1 MQDDKGTIMFRFFWV
16 YLIILIGFVLVI
28 GKIGYIQMVE
38 GAFWKK
44 LSQDRYEELRPVKA
58 KRGSIYSVD
67 VDNGELLML
76 ATDIPKYDIY
86 IDLGYTY
93 LFDKKLDKKIKQR
106 VIDDE
111 IYKKE
116 ISALCDSLARI
127 YAGKPN
133 GKTKSEY
140 MAYFR
145 KYRQME
151 KGNRYVLVQKDITL
165 EQWERVRKF
174 PLISKEKVRK
184 SRETGKIIHSGK
196 FYLTHY
202 INVVER
208 NVRYYP
214 YYPMARR
221 TIGVPIDGCD
231 TCYDGIDGFY
241 SSYLA
246 GESGMRRERKINP
259 GIWIPVDDD
268 EHIKAIDGKDIVTTI
283 DVRLQELAE
292 NSLRKC
298 LDSNDAQSGCVIL
311 MEVETGYVRAISS
324 LEKNK
329 EGNYVEQVNIAISSY
344 FEPGSTFKAISA
356 MVYLDKGLIDTSS
369 MVPTFEKRFPG
380 ARTSIRD
387 VGKVNHGMVSF
398 GRAMEMSSN
407 VGLSQVVYD
416 NYISKK
422 KSVEFQKDLKEYFN
436 FEKLDMDIKIAEP
449 KPYINEKGVSVDD
462 ILRLSFGYVSV
473 MTPMQLLTF
482 YNGIA
487 NNGIMVKPMFVSHI
501 VMDGEIVKKF
511 EPVVIKQKMCKKETL
526 DKLQDVLKNVV
537 EKGTGRRLSKT
548 GYGIAG
554 KTGTAEI
561 GYSKRGIVALQHRA
575 SFAGYFPTDKPQ
587 YSCIV
592 VISEPQKNAT
602 HGGDL
607 AAPVFRD
614 LSDRVVGTRLTY
626 HQEASKE
633 EKKMPAIVKG
643 NQDNYYKFCSNI
655 GLKPNK
661 ETTTIKSTSKTSTA
675 NSNLVADVV
684 GMTIRDAIY
693 ILEKQGLSVSFEGRG
708 KVVFQS
714 LSRGSG
720 FRKGS
725 NIHLK
730 LNYKN

>member
-1 MQDDKGTIMFRFFWV
+1 M
-16 YLIILIGFVLVI
+16 
-28 GKIGYIQMVE
+28 
-38 GAFWKK
+38 
-44 LSQDRYEELRPVKA
+44 
-58 KRGSIYSVD
+58 
-67 VDNGELLML
+67 
-76 ATDIPKYDIY
+76 
-86 IDLGYTY
+86 
-93 LFDKKLDKKIKQR
+93 QR
-106 VIDDE
+106 VIDNE
-111 IYKKE
+111 TYRKG
-116 ISALCDSLARI
+116 ISVLCDSLARI
-127 YAGKPN
+127 YAGKTG

-145 KYRQME
+145 KYRQMD
-151 KGNRYVLVQKDITL
+151 KGNRYVLVEKDITL
-165 EQWERVRKF
+165 EEWERVRKL

-184 SRETGKIIHSGK
+184 SRDTGKIIHSGK
-196 FYLTHY
+196 FYLTNY

-246 GESGMRRERKINP
+246 GESGVRKERKINP
-259 GIWIPVDDD
+259 GIWIPVDND
-268 EHIKAIDGKDIVTTI
+268 EQIKAIDGKDIVTTI

-298 LDSNDAQSGCVIL
+298 LDSNDAKSGCVIL
-311 MEVETGYVRAISS
+311 MEVKTGFVRAISS

-329 EGNYVEQVNIAISSY
+329 EGDYVEQVNIAIISY

-369 MVPTFEKRFPG
+369 MVSTFEKKFPG
-380 ARTSIRD
+380 AKTTIRD
-387 VGKVNHGMVSF
+387 VGRINHGKVSF

-407 VGLSQVVYD
+407 VGVSQVVYD

-422 KSVEFQKDLKEYFN
+422 KSVDFQKDLKEYFY
-436 FEKLDMDIKIAEP
+436 FDKLNMDIKIAEP

-482 YNGIA
+482 YNGVA
-487 NNGIMVKPMFVSHI
+487 NNGVMVKPMFVSHI
-501 VMDGEIVKKF
+501 VKDGEIVKAF

-526 DKLQDVLKNVV
+526 DKLQDILKNVV
-537 EKGTGRRLSKT
+537 EKGTGKRLSKT

-575 SFAGYFPTDKPQ
+575 SFAGYFPTENPQ

-592 VISEPQKNAT
+592 VVSEPQKNAT

-626 HQEASKE
+626 HQEVSKE
-633 EKKMPAIVKG
+633 EKQMPNAIKG
-643 NQDNYYKFCSNI
+643 NQNSYNKFCQNI

-661 ETTTIKSTSKTSTA
+661 TIVTSKTAST

-684 GMTIRDAIY
+684 GMSIRDAVY
-693 ILEKQGLSVSFEGRG
+693 VLEKQGLRVSFDGKG
-708 KVVFQS
+708 KVVSQS
-714 LSRGSG
+714 IPKGSG
-720 FRKGS
+720 FKKG
-725 NIHLK
+725 NHIHLK
-730 LNYKN
+730 LN

>member
-1 MQDDKGTIMFRFFWV
+1 MFRFFWV
-16 YLIILIGFVLVI
+16 YLIILVGFVFVI
-28 GKIGYIQMVE
+28 GKIIYIQTVE

-44 LSQDRYEELRPVKA
+44 LSQDRYEEMRPVQA

-67 VDNGELLML
+67 ADNGELLML
-76 ATDIPKYDIY
+76 ATDVPKYDVY
-86 IDLGYTY
+86 IDLGFTY
-93 LFDKKLDKKIKQR
+93 LFDKKIKEKTRQR
-106 VIDDE
+106 VIADD
-111 IYKKE
+111 IYKRD
-116 ISALCDSLARI
+116 IAPLCDSLARVF
-127 YAGKPN
+127 AGYEN

-140 MAYFR
+140 MAYFSKFR
-145 KYRQME
+145 KMD

-174 PLISKEKVRK
+174 PLISTEKVRK

-221 TIGVPIDGCD
+221 TIGVPLHGCD

-241 SSYLA
+241 SSFLA
-246 GESGMRRERKINP
+246 GESGMRKERKINP

-268 EHIKAIDGKDIVTTI
+268 EQIKAIDGQDIVTTI

-311 MEVETGYVRAISS
+311 MEVKTGYVRAIAS
-324 LEKNK
+324 LQKTK
-329 EGNYVEQVNIAISSY
+329 DGLYAEQTNIAISSY

-369 MVPTFEKRFPG
+369 MVPTFAKQFPG
-380 ARTSIRD
+380 AKTSIRD

-398 GRAMEMSSN
+398 ARAMEMSSN
-407 VGLSQVVYD
+407 VGVSQVVYD
-416 NYISKK
+416 NYISKRRSK
-422 KSVEFQKDLKEYFN
+422 DFQKDLKDYFY
-436 FEKLDMDIKIAEP
+436 FDKLNMDIKIAEP

-487 NNGIMVKPMFVSHI
+487 NNGKMVKPMFVSHI
-501 VMDGEIVKKF
+501 VKDGEIVKTF
-511 EPVVIKQKMCKKETL
+511 EPVVIKEKMCKKETL
-526 DKLQDVLKNVV
+526 LKLQDVLKNVV
-537 EKGTGRRLSKT
+537 EKGTGKRLSKT

-575 SFAGYFPTDKPQ
+575 SFAGYFPTENPQ

-592 VISEPQKNAT
+592 VVSEPQKNAT

-626 HQEASKE
+626 HQETSKE
-633 EKKMPAIVKG
+633 EKKMPASVRG
-643 NQDNYYKFCSNI
+643 NQDNYNKFCNSI
-655 GLKPNK
+655 GINTDKAV
-661 ETTTIKSTSKTSTA
+661 ETTKSTSKTRTSS
-675 NSNLVADVV
+675 SNLVPDVM

-708 KVVFQS
+708 KVVSQS

-720 FRKGS
+720 FRKGN

-730 LNYKN
+730 LN

>member
-1 MQDDKGTIMFRFFWV
+1 MQDDKRTIMFRFFWV
-16 YLIILIGFVLVI
+16 YLIILVGFVFVI
-28 GKIGYIQMVE
+28 GKIVYIQTVE

-44 LSQDRYEELRPVKA
+44 LSQDRYEEMRPVQA

-67 VDNGELLML
+67 ADNGELLML
-76 ATDIPKYDIY
+76 ATDVPKYDVY
-86 IDLGYTY
+86 IDLGFTY
-93 LFDKKLDKKIKQR
+93 LFDKKIKEKTRQR
-106 VIDDE
+106 VIADDV
-111 IYKKE
+111 YKRD
-116 ISALCDSLARI
+116 IAPLCDSLSRVF
-127 YAGKPN
+127 AGYEN

-140 MAYFR
+140 MAYFSKFR
-145 KYRQME
+145 KMD

-174 PLISKEKVRK
+174 PLISTEKVRT

-221 TIGVPIDGCD
+221 TIGVPLHGCD

-241 SSYLA
+241 SSFLA
-246 GESGMRRERKINP
+246 GESGMRKERKINP

-268 EHIKAIDGKDIVTTI
+268 EQIKAIDGQDIVTTI

-311 MEVETGYVRAISS
+311 MEVKTGYVRAIAS
-324 LEKNK
+324 LQKTK
-329 EGNYVEQVNIAISSY
+329 DGLYAEQTNIAVSSY

-369 MVPTFEKRFPG
+369 MVPTFAKQFPG
-380 ARTSIRD
+380 AKTMIRD
-387 VGKVNHGMVSF
+387 VGKINHGMVSF
-398 GRAMEMSSN
+398 ARAMEMSSN
-407 VGLSQVVYD
+407 VGVSQVVYD

-422 KSVEFQKDLKEYFN
+422 KSRDFQKDLKDYFY
-436 FEKLDMDIKIAEP
+436 FDKLNMDIKIAEP

-487 NNGIMVKPMFVSHI
+487 NNGKMVKPMFVSHI
-501 VMDGEIVKKF
+501 VKDGEIVKTF
-511 EPVVIKQKMCKKETL
+511 EPVVIKEKMCKKETL
-526 DKLQDVLKNVV
+526 LKLQDVLKNVV
-537 EKGTGRRLSKT
+537 EKGTGKRLSKT

-575 SFAGYFPTDKPQ
+575 SFAGYFPTENPQ

-592 VISEPQKNAT
+592 VVSEPQKNAT

-626 HQEASKE
+626 HQVAPTL
-633 EKKMPAIVKG
+633 EKQMPTTTKG
-643 NQDNYYKFCSNI
+643 NQESYNKFCTNI
-655 GLKPNK
+655 GLNPNK
-661 ETTTIKSTSKTSTA
+661 AIATNTKKTTTA
-675 NSNLVADVV
+675 NSNLVADVM
-684 GMTIRDAIY
+684 GMSIRDAIY
-693 ILEKQGLSVSFEGRG
+693 ILEKQGLRVSFEGKG
-708 KVVFQS
+708 KVVSQS
-714 LSRGSG
+714 LDKGTR
-720 FRKGS
+720 FKKGS
-725 NIHLK
+725 NIYLK
-730 LNYKN
+730 LN